1 MNVAYAL
8 TKCFSFIF
16 SLFLSFCCQHNPF
29 CFSSNNKDI
38 YSNDSSTN
46 ELPLCSIDFEL
57 NPISPEIIDF
67 DESNAQQHPLG
78 FITTIATNERPLSS
92 ALLANLNSDK
102 ILTKSSSSFITA
114 PSIDDNVF
122 IINSF
127 QSNQTIS
134 RVNNVEIPS
143 IQITT
148 ITAPLTTTTTTNTT
162 TNCAIINNTTIPHKK
177 IVKIHNPELPNSS
190 NSTVRRQRHS
200 IAGQMNY
207 FKFLGFGGFNK
218 KINNSANS
226 LFSTAVISGSS
237 SAPNLRD
244 IISNTISSPS
254 GGEISY

>member
-1 MNVAYAL
+1 MLL
-8 TKCFSFIF
+8 TKYFIIFFWKFIF
-16 SLFLSFCCQHNPF
+16 VCFCLKNIF
-29 CFSSNNKDI
+29 SNNKDI

-57 NPISPEIIDF
+57 NPLSPELYNF
-67 DESNAQQHPLG
+67 DEFTNQQHPLG
-78 FITTIATNERPLSS
+78 FITTIATNERPLSYS
-92 ALLANLNSDK
+92 LLSNLNSDK
-102 ILTKSSSSFITA
+102 KSLKKKLNSSSAA
-114 PSIDDNVF
+114 PSTIYPYDDDNVF
-122 IINSF
+122 IINSEKKKIIKKK
-127 QSNQTIS
+127 IS
-134 RVNNVEIPS
+134 LHNSIVEIPS
-143 IQITT
+143 ITITT
-148 ITAPLTTTTTTNTT
+148 ITAPLTTTTTTTNTT

-218 KINNSANS
+218 KINSSANS

-244 IISNTISSPS
+244 IISNTITSPS
-254 GGEISY
+254 G

>member
-1 MNVAYAL
+1 MYL
-8 TKCFSFIF
+8 FFKS
-16 SLFLSFCCQHNPF
+16 SLINFY
-29 CFSSNNKDI
+29 SNNKDI
-38 YSNDSSTN
+38 YLNDSSTN
-46 ELPLCSIDFEL
+46 ELPLCSIDFKL
-57 NPISPEIIDF
+57 NPLSPEIIDF
-67 DESNAQQHPLG
+67 NGLITQQHPLG
-78 FITTIATNERPLSS
+78 FITTIATNELPLSS
-92 ALLANLNSDK
+92 ALLANLNSNSN
-102 ILTKSSSSFITA
+102 SSSVLSD
-114 PSIDDNVF
+114 DDNVF
-122 IINSF
+122 IINSDKF
-127 QSNQTIS
+127 ITFKCNKMIS
-134 RVNNVEIPS
+134 LKNNSVEIPS
-143 IQITT
+143 ITITT

-244 IISNTISSPS
+244 IISNTITSPS
-254 GGEISY
+254 GGELKFNFVFFLINKIEKKIFSS